1 MGIFMIKNG
10 VIGLFFNMK
19 NDKKM
24 QGNQDIWDDLNFY
37 SYIEGLEHESN
48 KLRQNWASAVLGLI
62 KTWNYR
68 CYYWRKYS
76 FENASSLGK
85 KNTDDESNKT

>member
-1 MGIFMIKNG
+1 
-10 VIGLFFNMK
+10 MK

-24 QGNQDIWDDLNFY
+24 QGNQDVWDDLYFY
-37 SYIEGLEHESN
+37 SYTEGLEQESN

-68 CYYWRKYS
+68 CYYWRRYS
-76 FENASSLGK
+76 CENASWGK
-85 KNTDDESNKT
+85 QYTYDESNKT